1 MEEDRAAVD
10 SEDRV
15 EVDLV
20 GRMAA
25 DSEVRTEDRRA
36 VALAARITDG
46 TDRPRQGA
54 VAWDA

>member
-1 MEEDRAAVD
+1 MEADLVDRVEAD

-15 EVDLV
+15 VVVLVD
-20 GRMAA
+20 
-25 DSEVRTEDRRA
+25 RTGDRRA
-36 VALAARITDG
+36 AALAARITDG

>member
-15 EVDLV
+15 E
-20 GRMAA
+20 A

-46 TDRPRQGA
+46 TDRPHADTA
-54 VAWDA
+54 VWDV